1 MKNKKIFTPIIVSL
15 MILLVLC
22 LLNGKE
28 LQSETGTVAA
38 AKVKN
43 AFCIKHEIPV
53 SQCFFCNPGVREPGR
68 LWCEEHERYEDRCFI
83 CHPEIKEEDRLWC
96 EDHKLYEDECFICHP
111 ELPNP
116 QDALEREDAKKPMT
130 TKARSVLSEELQ
142 CGEHGVLEKE
152 CGICHPE
159 LINTLSPGQGLKVRL
174 ESLHSAKKAGI
185 ITAIPTQGLPLAS
198 LIVLGKVI
206 YDQNRFA
213 RITPLASGVIQKIRV
228 NLGDVVSKNQLLAEV
243 ASQEI
248 AKVKSAYLSALA
260 DEALKKII
268 FKREKELL
276 DKRIS
281 SQQEYEQAF
290 AGYQMAKS
298 ARDASWQQ
306 LLNFGLTKKQI
317 HKLEETRSSSSLLPI
332 LAPFKGIIVS
342 RNAVIGEAIKP
353 GDTLFELTDIS
364 SMWIELSVPEN
375 RFSLLK
381 VNDPIEATFDV
392 LPGVSVRGRLI
403 WLSSSI
409 DERTRMM
416 KSRAVVPNADSMLKH
431 GMFGQISLLSERSSE
446 TLFVPVNAL
455 HKFDETPFVF
465 VKLEDDL
472 YEARRVLVGSKDRGK
487 VEIIEGLSYQEELVV
502 NHSFTLKAEFLKS
515 RLGAG
520 CVDE

>member
-1 MKNKKIFTPIIVSL
+1 MKIKKIFTPIIISL
-15 MILLVLC
+15 MIILIIC
-22 LLNGKE
+22 LLNGIE
-28 LQSETGTVAA
+28 LPSEIETVAA
-38 AKVKN
+38 AKVEN

-53 SQCFFCNPGVREPGR
+53 HQCFFCNPDLREPGR

-83 CHPEIKEEDRLWC
+83 CHPEIKKEDRLWC
-96 EDHKLYEDECFICHP
+96 GEHKLYEYECFICHP

-174 ESLHSAKKAGI
+174 GSSHSAKKAGI
-185 ITAIPTQGLPLAS
+185 ITEVPTQGTPLAR
-198 LIVLGKVI
+198 LVFFGKVI
-206 YDQNRFA
+206 YDQNQFA
-213 RITPLASGVIQKIRV
+213 RITPLASGVIQKILV

-243 ASQEI
+243 TSPEI

-281 SQQEYEQAF
+281 SQQEYEQAL

-298 ARDASWQQ
+298 ARDASWQR
-306 LLNFGLTKKQI
+306 LFNFGLTKEQI
-317 HKLEETRSSSSLLPI
+317 HKLEKTRSSSSLLPI
-332 LAPFKGIIVS
+332 LAPFKGTIVG
-342 RNAVIGEAIKP
+342 RNAVIGEGVNS
-353 GDTLFELTDIS
+353 GDTLFELADIS
-364 SMWIELSVPEN
+364 SMWIELSVPED
-375 RFSLLK
+375 RLSLVK

-392 LPGVSVRGRLI
+392 LPGVSVSGRLI

-416 KSRAVVPNADSMLKH
+416 KSRAVVPNTDSMLKH
-431 GMFGQISLLSERSSE
+431 GMFGQISLLSERSSGA
-446 TLFVPVNAL
+446 LFVPVNAL
-455 HKFDETPFVF
+455 QKLDETSFVF

-472 YEARRVLVGSKDRGK
+472 YEARRVLVGSKDGGK
-487 VEIIEGLSYQEELVV
+487 AEILEGLSFQEELVV